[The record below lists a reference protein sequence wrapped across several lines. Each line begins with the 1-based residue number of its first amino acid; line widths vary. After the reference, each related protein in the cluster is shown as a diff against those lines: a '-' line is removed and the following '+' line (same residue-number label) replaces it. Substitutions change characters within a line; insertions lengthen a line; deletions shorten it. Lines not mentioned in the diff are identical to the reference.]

1 MINDI
6 LLSRLG
12 TNGSFGL
19 EKRKEKKFELYG
31 YSRANKEMPIFMENL
46 DLKTCINDKVVTA
59 CEYSGIMGKLDEK
72 RGMTDSWK
80 NRLFD
85 FILKI
90 LDKIVEF
97 LGFITGLRVKPKD
110 ISAKCVKMI
119 KDTIDKNP
127 LKIEGILPIDVF
139 STAGWSTLLEQGTP
153 ADRDKTNDRDTNRY
167 SKQFNPRPE
176 EAKDKGKSDYPWKTQ
191 FDSAFT
197 NNFAEIFGILRN
209 VMTSSDKDGF
219 LDDTVMRQI
228 KRIGNNS
235 KLMGLDKV
243 IKDMSL
249 TQIYYQ
255 RCYKLA
261 MTSPVLEIYE
271 SNDPLNPVYSNY
283 NNMYKE
289 MLKRCKSIEQQ
300 AVLTD
305 AGGMVNSTSVRRFKT
320 LKRWLTMRRTFLD
333 NVTKSPEYKSDKIHY
348 RVQNEYK
355 CIAILNDFFTFYNRS
370 LLQVRQLYNDFSK
383 TAMSYTQMLIKV
395 YNLRVEENEKG
406 GK

>member
-12 TNGSFGL
+12 THGSFNL
-19 EKRKEKKFELYG
+19 EKQKEKKFELYG
-31 YSRANKEMPIFMENL
+31 YSRANKEMSIFMENL
-46 DLKTCINDKVVTA
+46 DLKTCINNEVVTA
-59 CEYSGIMGKLDEK
+59 CEYSGILGKLDEK

-90 LDKIVEF
+90 LDKIIEF

-119 KDTIDKNP
+119 KDAIDKNP
-127 LKIEGILPIDVF
+127 LKIEGTLPIDVF
-139 STAGWSTLLEQGTP
+139 SAAGWSTLLEQGTP

-167 SKQFNPRPE
+167 SQYNPRPE
-176 EAKDKGKSDYPWKTQ
+176 SDKDKGKSDYPWKTQ

-197 NNFAEIFGILRN
+197 NNFSEMLGILRN

-228 KRIGNNS
+228 KRIGDNS
-235 KLMGLDKV
+235 KLMGLDRV

-249 TQIYYQ
+249 AQIYYQ
-255 RCYKLA
+255 RCYKKA
-261 MTSPVLEIYE
+261 VESPALDVYKNG
-271 SNDPLNPVYSNY
+271 NDPFNPIY
-283 NNMYKE
+283 NNYDNIYNE

-305 AGGMVNSTSVRRFKT
+305 VTGIVNSTSTRRFKA

-355 CIAILNDFFTFYNRS
+355 CIAILNDFFTFYNKS
-370 LLQVRQLYNDFSK
+370 LFQIRQLYNDFSK
-383 TAMSYTQMLIKV
+383 TAMAYAQMLIKV
-395 YNLRVEENEKG
+395 YNSRVEENEKG

>member
-12 TNGSFGL
+12 THGSFGL

-31 YSRANKEMPIFMENL
+31 YSRANKEMSIFMENL
-46 DLKTCINDKVVTA
+46 DLKACINDKVVTA

-90 LDKIVEF
+90 LDKIIEF

-119 KDTIDKNP
+119 KNTIDEHP
-127 LKIEGILPIDVF
+127 LKTQGALPIDVF
-139 STAGWSTLLEQGTP
+139 SAAGWSTLLEQGTP

-167 SKQFNPRPE
+167 SQYNPRPE
-176 EAKDKGKSDYPWKTQ
+176 SDKDKGKSDYPWKTQ

-197 NNFAEIFGILRN
+197 NNFSEMLGILRN

-228 KRIGNNS
+228 KRIGDNS
-235 KLMGLDKV
+235 KLMGLDQV
-243 IKDMSL
+243 IKNMSL
-249 TQIYYQ
+249 AQIYYQ
-255 RCYKLA
+255 RCYKKA
-261 MTSPVLEIYE
+261 VESPALDVYKYE
-271 SNDPLNPVYSNY
+271 DSPLNPIYSNY
-283 NNMYKE
+283 NNMYNE

-305 AGGMVNSTSVRRFKT
+305 VTGIVNSTSTRRFKA

-355 CIAILNDFFTFYNRS
+355 CIAILNDFFT
-370 LLQVRQLYNDFSK
+370 LRQLYNDFSK
-383 TAMSYTQMLIKV
+383 TAMAYAQMLIKV
-395 YNLRVEENEKG
+395 YNSRVEENEKG

>member
-12 TNGSFGL
+12 TKGSFNL

-31 YSRANKEMPIFMENL
+31 YSRANKEMSIFMENL
-46 DLKTCINDKVVTA
+46 DLKTCINNEVVTA
-59 CEYSGIMGKLDEK
+59 CEYSGILGKLDQK

-90 LDKIVEF
+90 LDKIIEF

-119 KDTIDKNP
+119 KNTIDEHP
-127 LKIEGILPIDVF
+127 LKTQGALPIDVF
-139 STAGWSTLLEQGTP
+139 SAAGWSTLLEQGTP

-167 SKQFNPRPE
+167 SQYNPRPE
-176 EAKDKGKSDYPWKTQ
+176 SDKDKGKSDYPWKTQ

-197 NNFAEIFGILRN
+197 NNFSEMLGILRN

-228 KRIGNNS
+228 KRIGDNS
-235 KLMGLDKV
+235 KLMGLDQV
-243 IKDMSL
+243 IKNMSL

-255 RCYKLA
+255 RCYKKA
-261 MTSPVLEIYE
+261 VESPALDVYKYE
-271 SNDPLNPVYSNY
+271 DSPLNPIYNNY
-283 NNMYKE
+283 NNMYNE

-305 AGGMVNSTSVRRFKT
+305 VTGIVNSTSTRRFKA

-355 CIAILNDFFTFYNRS
+355 CIAILNDFFTFYNKS
-370 LLQVRQLYNDFSK
+370 LLQIRQLYNDFSK
-383 TAMSYTQMLIKV
+383 TAMAYAQMLIKV
-395 YNLRVEENEKG
+395 YNSRVEENEKG

>member
-12 TNGSFGL
+12 TKGSFSL
-19 EKRKEKKFELYG
+19 EKQKQKKFELYG
-31 YSRANKEMPIFMENL
+31 YSRANKEMSIFMENL
-46 DLKTCINDKVVTA
+46 DLKACINDKVVTA
-59 CEYSGIMGKLDEK
+59 CEYSGILGKLDQK

-90 LDKIVEF
+90 LDKIIEF

-119 KDTIDKNP
+119 KNTIDEHP
-127 LKIEGILPIDVF
+127 LKTQGALPIDVF
-139 STAGWSTLLEQGTP
+139 SAAGWSTLLEQGTP

-167 SKQFNPRPE
+167 SQYNPRPE
-176 EAKDKGKSDYPWKTQ
+176 SDKDKGKSDYPWKTQ

-197 NNFAEIFGILRN
+197 NNFSEMLGILRN

-228 KRIGNNS
+228 KRIGDNS
-235 KLMGLDKV
+235 KLMGLDRV

-249 TQIYYQ
+249 AQIYYQ
-255 RCYKLA
+255 RCYKKA
-261 MTSPVLEIYE
+261 VESPALDVYKYE
-271 SNDPLNPVYSNY
+271 DSPLNPIYSNY
-283 NNMYKE
+283 NNMYNE

-305 AGGMVNSTSVRRFKT
+305 VTGIVNSTSTRRFKA

-333 NVTKSPEYKSDKIHY
+333 NITKSPEYKSDKIHY

-355 CIAILNDFFTFYNRS
+355 CIAILNDFFTFYNKS
-370 LLQVRQLYNDFSK
+370 LFQIRQLYNDFSK
-383 TAMSYTQMLIKV
+383 TAMAYAQMLIKV
-395 YNLRVEENEKG
+395 YNSRVEENEKG

>member
-12 TNGSFGL
+12 THGSFGL

-31 YSRANKEMPIFMENL
+31 YSRANKEMSIFMENL
-46 DLKTCINDKVVTA
+46 DLKTCINNEVVTA
-59 CEYSGIMGKLDEK
+59 CEYSGILGKLDQK

-90 LDKIVEF
+90 LDKIIEF

-119 KDTIDKNP
+119 KTAIDKNP
-127 LKIEGILPIDVF
+127 LKTQGVLPIDVF
-139 STAGWSTLLEQGTP
+139 SAAGWSTLLEQGTP

-167 SKQFNPRPE
+167 SQYNPRPE
-176 EAKDKGKSDYPWKTQ
+176 SDKDKGKSDYPWKTQ

-197 NNFAEIFGILRN
+197 NNFSEMLGILRN

-228 KRIGNNS
+228 KRIGDNS
-235 KLMGLDKV
+235 KLMGLDQV
-243 IKDMSL
+243 IKNMSL
-249 TQIYYQ
+249 AQIYYQ
-255 RCYKLA
+255 RCYKKA
-261 MTSPVLEIYE
+261 VESPALDVYKYE
-271 SNDPLNPVYSNY
+271 DSPLNPIYNNY
-283 NNMYKE
+283 NNMYNE

-305 AGGMVNSTSVRRFKT
+305 VTGIVNSTSTRRFKA

-355 CIAILNDFFTFYNRS
+355 CIAILNDFFTFYNKS
-370 LLQVRQLYNDFSK
+370 LLQIRQLYNDFSK
-383 TAMSYTQMLIKV
+383 TAMAYVQMLIKV
-395 YNLRVEENEKG
+395 YNSRVEENEKG

>member
-12 TNGSFGL
+12 TKGSFSL
-19 EKRKEKKFELYG
+19 EKQKQKKFELYG
-31 YSRANKEMPIFMENL
+31 YSRANKEMSIFMENL
-46 DLKTCINDKVVTA
+46 DLKTCINNEVVTA
-59 CEYSGIMGKLDEK
+59 CEYSGILGKLDQK

-90 LDKIVEF
+90 LDKIIEF

-119 KDTIDKNP
+119 KNTIDEHP
-127 LKIEGILPIDVF
+127 LKTQGALPIDVF
-139 STAGWSTLLEQGTP
+139 SAAGWSTLLEQGTP

-167 SKQFNPRPE
+167 SQYNPRPE
-176 EAKDKGKSDYPWKTQ
+176 SDKDKGKSDYPWKTQ

-197 NNFAEIFGILRN
+197 NNFSEMLGILRN

-228 KRIGNNS
+228 KRIGDNS
-235 KLMGLDKV
+235 KLMGLDQV
-243 IKDMSL
+243 IKNMSL
-249 TQIYYQ
+249 AQIYYQ
-255 RCYKLA
+255 RCYKKA
-261 MTSPVLEIYE
+261 VESPALDVYKYE
-271 SNDPLNPVYSNY
+271 DSPLNPIYSNY
-283 NNMYKE
+283 NNMYNE

-305 AGGMVNSTSVRRFKT
+305 VTGIVNSTSTRRFKA

-355 CIAILNDFFTFYNRS
+355 CIAILNDFFTFYNKS
-370 LLQVRQLYNDFSK
+370 LFQIRQLYNDFSK
-383 TAMSYTQMLIKV
+383 TAMAYAQMLIKV
-395 YNLRVEENEKG
+395 YNSRVEENEKG